1 MKPAHLAP
9 PPPSTRAMLFPVRT
23 RASREK
29 SLCLSGVFSNTFSYK
44 SLCVITGNRKHL
56 RHNIPC
62 LSTNKTLRF
71 LLIWLGCVWK
81 KLCGGIWGEGALS
94 TSCACSATR
103 LSWMDLVHPLYEEG
117 STFLEPGQQ
126 CSPASV
132 PTGGREKRNPHN
144 PKDCVGPGG
153 GFSFV
158 FNMGILLRG

>member
-1 MKPAHLAP
+1 MIIFAGWSLLSSAHLAP

-44 SLCVITGNRKHL
+44 SRCVITGNIKHIML
-56 RHNIPC
+56 NIPSV
-62 LSTNKTLRF
+62 STSKTPLRF
-71 LLIWLGCVWK
+71 LPIWSGCVWK
-81 KLCGGIWGEGALS
+81 KLCGDIWGGDALS

-103 LSWMDLVHPLYEEG
+103 LSGMDLVHPLYEEG

-132 PTGGREKRNPHN
+132 PTGGRDKRNP
-144 PKDCVGPGG
+144 
-153 GFSFV
+153 
-158 FNMGILLRG
+158 L